1 MELAL
6 DSIRSRYS
14 VRTYDRSPLSGA
26 EEEALRAAFQEA
38 LPAPFG
44 TSPRFALVAAEAAG
58 QAAKMGTY
66 GLVSGAPAYVVGA
79 APLVPG
85 GMEDFGYAMEGI
97 VLRAAELGLGT
108 CWLGGVYDRGRA
120 ARALALREG
129 EAVVAALAVGRPADR
144 RSLPDRIVY
153 GLSGA
158 RGRKPAS
165 ELFFAPPAAPGAA
178 AAPSA
183 AVGQA
188 AAARPDGEGWEPL
201 PQGSPWLAEPRSELL
216 EALRLGPSA
225 SNKQPWRLVLEG
237 GAEPALH
244 LYLHEDQKYNNALGP
259 VKIQLVDMGI
269 AMRHVEA
276 AALALGVPGSW
287 RRLPAAPFAATPP
300 RSYVASFLAG
310 RA

>member
-6 DSIRSRYS
+6 ESIRARYS
-14 VRTYDRSPLSGA
+14 VRSYDRSPLSGA
-26 EEEALRAAFQEA
+26 EAEALEAAFREA

-44 TSPRFALVAAEAAG
+44 TSPRFALVAAEVAG
-58 QAAKMGTY
+58 QAARMGTY

-79 APLVPG
+79 APLLPG

-120 ARALALREG
+120 AKALGLRDG
-129 EAVVAALAVGRPADR
+129 EAVVAALAVGRPSER

-158 RGRKPAS
+158 RGRKQPF
-165 ELFFAPPAAPGAA
+165 ELFFAPPALEGA
-178 AAPSA
+178 
-183 AVGQA
+183 
-188 AAARPDGEGWEPL
+188 GWDPL
-201 PQGSPWLAEPRSELL
+201 PADSPWLAEPRSEIL
-216 EALRLGPSA
+216 EALRSGPSA
-225 SNKQPWRLVLEG
+225 SNKQPWRLLLEG
-237 GAEPALH
+237 GAAPALH
-244 LYLHEDQKYNNALGP
+244 LYLQEDRAYNNALGP

-287 RRLPAAPFAATPP
+287 RRLSASPYPAQPP
-300 RSYVASFLAG
+300 RSYIASFLEG